1 MQEVG
6 TDMNYVS
13 QVFIVEQIN
22 YHRKMAEKLE
32 SLYHQCWPAANAS
45 EQPSQEGE
53 SSAMPPPPTDPLN
66 AW

>member
-32 SLYHQCWPAANAS
+32 SLYHQCWPANAT
-45 EQPSQEGE
+45 EQPSQDAE

>member
-6 TDMNYVS
+6 TDVNYAS

-32 SLYHQCWPAANAS
+32 ALYHQCWPANTN
-45 EQPSQEGE
+45 EQPSQGEE
-53 SSAMPPPPTDPLN
+53 SSTMPPPPTDPLN